1 MEERKIKAWITRG
14 GKHIPIF
21 EDQTVPAPI
30 FKKNLP
36 AHKKRLEKAEKIAN
50 KSLDSQEEHIQR
62 LKRAEERIKT
72 DNSPEAQK
80 ELMNA
85 KRTMLEARQRYTQR
99 NAKYQALKRTSVI
112 ESYKFKKTSN
122 TAEIKNGF
130 EKLPDDEAK
139 KYINFKHID
148 YEVWQDKASG
158 WRLEVRKRR
167 PDTQVYSPYYSSYA
181 LKDEN
186 GKTLRNF
193 NAYKINDEDV
203 GKKAFEESRR
213 VITRFKDPEPYKDIL
228 GPKQEIKDPI
238 AKLKECQKNKTIN
251 PNYSSNQTGK
261 EYYKWHENCAI
272 CTCAAV
278 LQAQGWDVE
287 AGPREWGVWR
297 GATTIFDLTNEYSK
311 DHILG
316 QAIKDKDGYTIGW
329 NKMPS
334 GPDACTNKIL
344 KTVKKWGPNTYG
356 EISVRWKHMDSP
368 SGHSMVIINDGNSVY
383 IWDSQDNYIY
393 PENRIHSLLSGTVC
407 TKNRLRRLDNAS
419 LKRREHMDENLK
431 KMFKKRGG
439 K

>member
-21 EDQTVPAPI
+21 EDQKIHAPI

-36 AHKKRLEKAEKIAN
+36 QHQKKLDKSKRDAEKAWDAY
-50 KSLDSQEEHIQR
+50 EEHVER
-62 LKRAEERIKT
+62 LKRAKERIET

-85 KRTMLEARQRYTQR
+85 KRTLAEAQQRR
-99 NAKYQALKRTSVI
+99 NKRTEKYHSIQNTPVAK
-112 ESYKFKKTSN
+112 SYKFKKVNNKPETR
-122 TAEIKNGF
+122 EGF

-139 KYINFKHID
+139 KYIKLQHID

-158 WRLEVRKRR
+158 WRLEIRKRR

-193 NAYKINDEDV
+193 NAQKINDEDV
-203 GKKAFEESRR
+203 GKKAFEESRK

-238 AKLKECQKNKTIN
+238 AKLKECQKENAIN
-251 PNYSSNQTGK
+251 PNYKPGQEGK

-278 LQAQGWDVE
+278 AQAQGWDVE

-297 GATTIFDLTNEYSK
+297 GPTTIFQLANEHSK
-311 DHILG
+311 DHIFG
-316 QAIKDKDGYTIGW
+316 QLVRDKDNVAKGW

-334 GPDACTNKIL
+334 GPDAATKKIL
-344 KTVKKWGPNTYG
+344 KTVKGWGPGTYG
-356 EISVRWKHMDSP
+356 ELSVRWKHKSSP
-368 SGHSMVIINDGNSVY
+368 SGHSMVIINDGDSIYV
-383 IWDSQDNYIY
+383 WDSQDNTIY
-393 PENRIHSLLSGTVC
+393 KNLHSLLSDTVC
-407 TKNRLRRLDNAS
+407 TKDRLKRLDNAT
-419 LKRREHMDENLK
+419 LKRGEDMDEDLR
-431 KMFKKRGG
+431 KMFKRRGG